1 MKNKDD
7 SLDSTLDRYMGRA
20 GEPPAGQVASSVDG
34 VWERLRPE
42 AEYSTLQTREVVAR
56 RSHFNVVVAVLVAV
70 VATGLYAAQRTGL
83 LQAMLSVQQQT
94 PPQVAPA
101 SENPAVAANLLR
113 ERATV
118 GDVGESKE
126 SVAISKP
133 RQPEGAAVTAA
144 TRSTPQPLAG
154 DAVAQPTPSPRS
166 GVDSGLMGQVK
177 GQSPLAFEVASIRPI
192 PVSLPMGA
200 GPWTVTN
207 GQFKAGP
214 DFTRDVIALAYEVLS
229 AQVKGGPAW
238 LTREPYDFEAR
249 AGSASA
255 GPNQI
260 RVMVK
265 TLLEERFKLAIHRD
279 TEEMT
284 AYTLVVAKNGPKLQD
299 ANGGRRGYVNWTGL
313 GQVTFSENTT
323 LGGLTSVLSGVVG
336 APVLDET
343 GLRGTYNFSLEFTRP
358 NDPRPRQTDSPP
370 DVFIALQEQL
380 GLELRATRRRV
391 EVVVIDHIERPSP
404 NRF

>member
-1 MKNKDD
+1 M
-7 SLDSTLDRYMGRA
+7 LPA
-20 GEPPAGQVASSVDG
+20 GEVVTRRYHFTVA
-34 VWERLRPE
+34 
-42 AEYSTLQTREVVAR
+42 A
-56 RSHFNVVVAVLVAV
+56 AV
-70 VATGLYAAQRTGL
+70 VIVTVAIGLYAAQRTGL
-83 LQAMLSVQQQT
+83 LQAMLSGPQQER
-94 PPQVAPA
+94 PQAAPA
-101 SENPAVAANLLR
+101 SQSPTVANPALERVTIGGVA
-113 ERATV
+113 
-118 GDVGESKE
+118 ESTE
-126 SVAISKP
+126 PVTTSEP
-133 RQPEGAAVTAA
+133 QQPEGAAVTAP
-144 TRSTPQPLAG
+144 THSTPQPLTG
-154 DAVAQPTPSPRS
+154 DAVAQATPSPRS
-166 GVDSGLMGQVK
+166 GADAGLMGQVK

-192 PVSLPMGA
+192 PASLPMGS
-200 GPWTVTN
+200 GPWIVTN

-214 DFTRDVIALAYEVLS
+214 AFTRDVIALAYEVLS
-229 AQVKGGPAW
+229 AQVKGGPDW

-265 TLLEERFKLAIHRD
+265 TLLEERFKLAIHHD
-279 TEEMT
+279 TGEMT
-284 AYTLVVAKNGPKLQD
+284 VYTLVVAKNGPKLQD

-380 GLELRATRRRV
+380 GLELRATKRPV
-391 EVVVIDHIERPSP
+391 PVIVIDHIEKPSG
-404 NRF
+404 N